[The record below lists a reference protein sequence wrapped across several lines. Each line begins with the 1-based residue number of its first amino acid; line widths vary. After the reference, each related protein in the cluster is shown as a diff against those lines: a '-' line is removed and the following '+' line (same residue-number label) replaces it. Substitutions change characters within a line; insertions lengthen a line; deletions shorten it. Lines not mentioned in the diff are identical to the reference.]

1 MATIIRH
8 PVGNP
13 LRIRIALTERE
24 TRLEN
29 GKVTSSDQD
38 IIPNPNYSAKIIFR
52 KGSTKYE
59 FTPEIVNNVL
69 QFDDNGTIPLGL
81 YEMQVKFRDD
91 GAHPMRL
98 LERAVLEVVE
108 HTCDAGMQTDGDE
121 ISAVSRYP
129 VLTGEAGII
138 DEDGYITFRVGR
150 HFKEDQDP
158 DDDYADAGSAYG
170 AGTVTVEE
178 NFVTLHI

>member
-8 PVGNP
+8 PYGNP
-13 LRIRIALTERE
+13 LRIRVPLTERE

-59 FTPEIVNNVL
+59 FTPEIVNNVI
-69 QFDDNGTIPLGL
+69 QFEDYGTIPLGI
-81 YEMQVKFRDD
+81 YELVVKFRDD
-91 GAHPMRL
+91 SAHPMRYVQRAI
-98 LERAVLEVVE
+98 LEIVE
-108 HTCDAGMQTDGDE
+108 HACDAGIQAEGDE
-121 ISAVSRYP
+121 LSVVSTYP

-138 DEDGYITFRVGR
+138 DDDGFITFRAGR
-150 HFKEDQDP
+150 HFQEDQDP
-158 DDDYADAGSAYG
+158 ADDYADAGSAYG
-170 AGTVTVEE
+170 SAYLTVEE
-178 NFVTLHI
+178 DTVTFNI